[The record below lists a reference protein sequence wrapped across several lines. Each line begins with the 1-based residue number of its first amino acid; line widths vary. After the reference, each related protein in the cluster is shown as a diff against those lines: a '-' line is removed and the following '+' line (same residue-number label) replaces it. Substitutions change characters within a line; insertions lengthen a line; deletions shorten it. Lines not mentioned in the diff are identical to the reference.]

1 VTATGLLSLD
11 ICVDHIWRRGRLE
24 EHPGKTDFSSG
35 LVLFRDVQCTITKA
49 EAVFLIVLNGSDGSG
64 FSVQAESGLNEL
76 LPAILRRVAQEISG
90 QDQIT
95 DS

>member
-1 VTATGLLSLD
+1 MVKS
-11 ICVDHIWRRGRLE
+11 
-24 EHPGKTDFSSG
+24 GKFEN
-35 LVLFRDVQCTITKA
+35 VAIAVRTITNA

-76 LPAILRRVAQEISG
+76 LPAVLRRVAQEIFG
-90 QDQIT
+90 QDQVT

>member
-1 VTATGLLSLD
+1 MITS
-11 ICVDHIWRRGRLE
+11 
-24 EHPGKTDFSSG
+24 GKYENVA
-35 LVLFRDVQCTITKA
+35 LAVRTIAKA

-76 LPAILRRVAQEISG
+76 LPAILRRVAQELSG

>member
-1 VTATGLLSLD
+1 MVKS
-11 ICVDHIWRRGRLE
+11 
-24 EHPGKTDFSSG
+24 GKFEN
-35 LVLFRDVQCTITKA
+35 VAIAVRTITNA

-76 LPAILRRVAQEISG
+76 LPVCGGWHRKYPVRI
-90 QDQIT
+90 QIT